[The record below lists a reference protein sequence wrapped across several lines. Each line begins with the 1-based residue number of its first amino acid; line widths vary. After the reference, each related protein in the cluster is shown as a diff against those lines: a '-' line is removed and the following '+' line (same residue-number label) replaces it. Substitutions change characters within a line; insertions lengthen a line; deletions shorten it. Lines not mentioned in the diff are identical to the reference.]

1 VIAATPMILGAMGAG
16 EPALVVPQ
24 LLAAVLAACLCG
36 LLGNFLVLRRMSML
50 GDAIS
55 HAILPGIV
63 VSFLLLGSRSTPAML
78 AGALAAGVVGVLLI
92 ELVRRVARIEG
103 GAAMGVV
110 FSGLFALGVLLMERA
125 ARNVD
130 LDAGCVLYGNLEGIL
145 WLSLDRW
152 SDLLRPAAWGAAPR
166 QVVAL
171 GVMLAL
177 SAGLVVVFFKH
188 LRLACFDPGLAD
200 ALGFPSWIV
209 HTALAVLVAAAAVGA
224 FEAVG
229 SILVIAMLVCPAV
242 TARQLTDRLIAQV
255 WLSLGISVVT
265 AVGGYALAVWGP
277 GWVGWGASVSAPG
290 MMTVLA
296 GVLLVTA
303 IIVSPGRG
311 VVARW
316 VRRRRLG
323 VEMAREDVLAA
334 LYRRGEG
341 ATAWGE
347 LVPAGRAGARGARDA
362 LRRGLVTGDPRRAES
377 LALTRAG
384 QEAAREVVRSH
395 RLWETYLV
403 HEAGQRP
410 DHVHDAAMA
419 LEHLRDEQSG
429 QRLSGQI
436 PPSPTDPQQKP
447 IP

>member
-1 VIAATPMILGAMGAG
+1 MIFAPAASLGAVGLG
-16 EPALVVPQ
+16 DPALVAPQ
-24 LLAAVLAACLCG
+24 VLAAVLAACLCG

-63 VSFLLLGSRSTPAML
+63 VSFLLLGTRSTPAML
-78 AGALAAGVVGVLLI
+78 AGALAAGVVSVLLI

-110 FSGLFALGVLLMERA
+110 FSGMFALGVLLMERA

-145 WLSLDRW
+145 WLSLERW
-152 SDLLRPAAWGAAPR
+152 SDLLTPAAWADAPR

-171 GVMLAL
+171 GVILAL
-177 SAGLVVVFFKH
+177 AAGVVAVFFKH
-188 LRLACFDPGLAD
+188 LRLACFDPGLSD

-209 HTALAVLVAAAAVGA
+209 HTGLAVMVAAAAVGA

-242 TARQLTDRLIAQV
+242 TARQLTDRLITQV
-255 WLSLGISVVT
+255 WLSLVISVVT
-265 AVGGYALAVWGP
+265 ALGGYALAVWGP
-277 GWVGWGASVSAPG
+277 GWLGWGASVSAPG
-290 MMTVLA
+290 TMSVLA
-296 GVLLVTA
+296 GVLLVVA
-303 IIVSPGRG
+303 IIFSPGRG

-316 VRRRRLG
+316 VRRRRLA

-341 ATAWGE
+341 ATAWSD
-347 LVPAGRAGARGARDA
+347 LVPAGRAGVRGASDA
-362 LRRGLVTGDPRRAES
+362 LRRGLVTGDPRNTES
-377 LALTRAG
+377 LALTESGAS
-384 QEAAREVVRSH
+384 AAREVVRSH

-419 LEHLRDEQSG
+419 LEHLKDEQSG

-436 PPSPTDPQQKP
+436 PPAPTDPQKKP

>member
-1 VIAATPMILGAMGAG
+1 MITTPAAGLGAVGLG
-16 EPALVVPQ
+16 DPALVAPQ
-24 LLAAVLAACLCG
+24 VLAAVLAACLCG

-63 VSFLLLGSRSTPAML
+63 VSFLLLGTRSTPAML
-78 AGALAAGVVGVLLI
+78 AGALAAGVVSVLLI

-110 FSGLFALGVLLMERA
+110 FSGMFALGVLLMERA

-145 WLSLDRW
+145 WLSLERW
-152 SDLLRPAAWGAAPR
+152 SDLLTPAAWADTPR

-177 SAGLVVVFFKH
+177 TAGLVAAFFKH
-188 LRLACFDPGLAD
+188 LRLACFDPGLSD

-209 HTALAVLVAAAAVGA
+209 HTALAVMVAAAAVGA

-242 TARQLTDRLIAQV
+242 TARQLTDRLITQV
-255 WLSLGISVVT
+255 WLSLMISVVT
-265 AVGGYALAVWGP
+265 ALGGYALAVWGP
-277 GWVGWGASVSAPG
+277 RWVGWSASVSAPG
-290 MMTVLA
+290 MMSVLA
-296 GVLLVTA
+296 GLLLVVA
-303 IIVSPGRG
+303 IIFSPGRG

-316 VRRRRLG
+316 VRRRRLA

-341 ATAWGE
+341 ASAWND
-347 LVPAGRAGARGARDA
+347 LIPAGRAGVRGASDA
-362 LRRGLVTGDPRRAES
+362 LRRGQVTGDPRNTES
-377 LALTRAG
+377 LALTESGAT
-384 QEAAREVVRSH
+384 AAREVVRSH

-419 LEHLRDEQSG
+419 LEHLKDEQSG

-436 PPSPTDPQQKP
+436 PPATTDPQKKP